1 MYIHIYTYIYSPSIS
16 ISVSLPLSLSPS
28 PSPSPSLSHSLSLSL
43 SLSLSFSLCRQK
55 VTVHRNLLDLLVRL
69 FVAVRVLPFPGF
81 TDCDPELLL
90 SIVGIQ
96 PSGKHSDRCPASLRM
111 VRTPASHARHP

>member
-28 PSPSPSLSHSLSLSL
+28 PSPSLSH